1 MMRRYLALL
10 LLLPMACQSTG
21 DLPSRPNILV
31 FITDDQSFA
40 HVSLTGCAELSTPN
54 FDRVASEGI
63 WFRQAFAASPGCSP
77 SRAALLTGRNCW
89 QLEQAGTHAS
99 DFPSYYQTY
108 PEILAEEGYHIGYTG
123 KGWGPGNWEK
133 SNRKHNPAGPA
144 YNQLKLESPEGIS
157 DNDYAGNFARF
168 LSERDEGQAFCFWA
182 GTHEPH
188 RRFQWQGAKNKKLQN
203 VDVPGFLPVV
213 DSVKQ
218 DLLDYY
224 QEIEWADQQLGY
236 MIRLLEDLEEL
247 DNTLII
253 VTSDNGMAFPR
264 AKANVYEYG
273 FHVPMA
279 MRWADGIAGG
289 QTSDA
294 LISFTDIA
302 PTLVELVGGRS
313 PKEHPMSGRSLMPLL
328 LQKEPPNT
336 RKQVFAS
343 RERHSS
349 SRYLN
354 RTYPQRAMR
363 TNEFLLIWNPKP
375 DRWPAGA
382 PQKYGV
388 GNYPSEV
395 QVEAQLLGPMHW
407 GGYHDID
414 ACPTLDYMIAHREED
429 SVALFFEA
437 AVGKRPE
444 WELFDL
450 KEDPVSIFDLS
461 ARPAYHWTLDSLQQ
475 SLMGYLKETGDP
487 RAIGNGDIFESYP
500 RYSRIRSFPP
510 PEEEKK

>member
-1 MMRRYLALL
+1 MMRRYLYLL
-10 LLLPMACQSTG
+10 LFLPLACQSVS
-21 DLPSRPNILV
+21 DLPSRPNILL

-40 HVSLTGCAELSTPN
+40 HISLAGCAELSTPN

-89 QLEQAGTHAS
+89 QLEAAGTHAS
-99 DFPSYYQTY
+99 HFPKHYQTY
-108 PEILAEEGYHIGYTG
+108 PDILAEEGYHTGFTG

-133 SNRKHNPAGPA
+133 SERPHNPAGPA
-144 YNQLKLESPEGIS
+144 FNKLKLESPEGIS
-157 DNDYAGNFARF
+157 DKDYAGNFARF
-168 LSERDEGQAFCFWA
+168 LSEREEGQPFCFWA

-188 RRFQWQGAKNKKLQN
+188 RQFQWQANDRKKISK
-203 VDVPGFLPVV
+203 VGVPGFLPDT
-213 DSVKQ
+213 DSVRQ

-224 QEIEWADQQLGY
+224 NEIEWADQQLGY

-279 MRWADGIAGG
+279 MRWGEGIAGG
-289 QTSDA
+289 NISDA
-294 LISFTDIA
+294 LVSFIDIA
-302 PTLVELVGGRS
+302 PTLVELAGGRS
-313 PKEHPMSGRSLMPLL
+313 PKEYPMSGRSLMPIL
-328 LQKEPPNT
+328 LQEET
-336 RKQVFAS
+336 LHSRKQVFAT

-354 RTYPQRAMR
+354 RGYPQRAMR
-363 TNEFLLIWNPKP
+363 TEDFLLIWNPQAQ
-375 DRWPAGA
+375 RWPAGA

-388 GNYPSEV
+388 GNYPSEA
-395 QVEAQLLGPMHW
+395 QVETKLLGPMHW

-414 ACPTLDYMIAHREED
+414 ACPTLDYMIAHREDE
-429 SVALFFEA
+429 AIAPLFQA

-450 KEDPVSIFDLS
+450 KEDPASLFDIS

-475 SLMGYLKETGDP
+475 SMMLYLKETGDP
-487 RAIGNGDIFESYP
+487 RALGNGEVFESYP

-510 PEEEKK
+510 TDSD